1 MSAKPHRV
9 RPLAITSALTA
20 LAALTLL
27 PATAAAQA
35 PGRRAMEAYRLPEG
49 VEIRVDGRLDEEV
62 WQVAPSYSDWVQK
75 EPDEGAPAIN
85 DTQVWLLYDDEA
97 LYVGVI
103 NHDDA
108 PGSIARNM
116 ARRDAVYSGRSDYFE
131 VMIDPNGDQLTAY
144 RFRVT
149 AGGVQTDR
157 YLYADDQEDA
167 AWDAVYES
175 PVTVD
180 ERGWISEF
188 RIPLSQ
194 IRYETADTAQTWG
207 IQFGRRRA
215 TDNELTRFSFVS
227 NLRPGRVSQ
236 FGRVTGLV
244 LNGRPGRFEAQP
256 YVVTQAHTGPTTPGD
271 PFFDGSDAEVRAG
284 LDVSY
289 GLGTAFTLDATIN
302 PDFGQVEADPAVVN
316 LTAFET
322 FFREQR
328 PFFVQDARVFD
339 FNLSGGSNALFY
351 SRRVGRSPDGG
362 DPGGADFDDVPPST
376 SILGAAKL
384 TGRTNGGLSLGALV
398 AVTQAEQGRAY
409 FADEDRFEDFP
420 AEPRATYGVIR
431 AQQDFREG
439 QSRVGG
445 IFTAMRRQLPESGV
459 FDDLP
464 GSAFS
469 IGVDF
474 EHSWGDREW
483 ALWGFLAGSRVLGD
497 STAIDRVQRASNHY
511 RQRPDLAWSSYDP
524 SATSMTGADW
534 RLQFERRVGKWTGA
548 VWLAE
553 ITSGFEI
560 NDLGFSTS
568 PERLDGGFRVGYQQI
583 RPNGLFRNSSVA
595 LSTFHNFS
603 HEVLRE
609 AISWG
614 DAHTSGTVRLNGS
627 GEFLNFWT
635 GNASISY
642 TPDLMSRTA
651 TRGGPRMRS
660 PGSVSFSLGMGT
672 DNRELLFVQPSVS
685 VTRGRNG
692 SGDSFSAGVGVTLQP
707 STRLLL
713 TLHPSYEAS
722 TEGAQFV
729 TSSSALPYGPTYGTR
744 YVFADLERRDLS
756 MVSRVNMTFTPK
768 LSLELFAQPL
778 ITSADFVRYKQLS
791 APESF
796 LFDVLEEGSGTYV
809 DGTTRYLD
817 FDRDGLPEAQ
827 FSDRDFNLR
836 SLRSTAV
843 LRWEYRPGSEIFL
856 VWQRNQSDRA
866 RIGDFDFGRDAGALF
881 GAPADNRF
889 IVKVNYWISN

>member
-1 MSAKPHRV
+1 MSAKPHRI
-9 RPLAITSALTA
+9 RPLFIPSV
-20 LAALTLL
+20 LAAFAVLTLL

-35 PGRRAMEAYRLPEG
+35 PGRRTMEAYRLPEG

-256 YVVTQAHTGPTTPGD
+256 YVVSQARIGPATPGD

-289 GLGTAFTLDATIN
+289 GLGTAFTLDATFN

-362 DPGGADFDDVPPST
+362 DSRGADFDDVPAST

-409 FADEDRFEDFP
+409 FSEEDRFEDFP

-439 QSRVGG
+439 QSRIGG

-464 GSAFS
+464 RSAFS

-483 ALWGFLAGSRVLGD
+483 ALWGFLAGSHVLGD

-583 RPNGLFRNSSVA
+583 RPNELFRNSSVA
-595 LSTFHNFS
+595 FSTFHNFS

-614 DAHTSGTVRLNGS
+614 DAHTSGTVRLSGR
-627 GEFLNFWT
+627 GEFLNFWS

-642 TPDLMSRTA
+642 RPDLMSRTA

-672 DNRELLFVQPSVS
+672 DNREVLFIQPSVS

-713 TLHPSYEAS
+713 TLQPSYEAS

-778 ITSADFVRYKQLS
+778 ITSAEFVRYKQLS

-796 LFDVLEEGSGTYV
+796 LFDVLDEGSGTYV

-889 IVKVNYWISN
+889 IVKVNYWMSN